1 MPYSSKLTPAIVANF
16 LAVSLSFSVQVGER
30 NNTVSEMI
38 ADSIK
43 PAIFLGISCPYC
55 QYKLA
60 RIVHVHPTV
69 S

>member
-1 MPYSSKLTPAIVANF
+1 MPYSSKFTPAMSANF

-43 PAIFLGISCPYC
+43 PAMFLGISWPYC

-60 RIVHVHPTV
+60 RIVQVQPTV